1 MIRQPNLIRDRV
13 LSLTVELM
21 RRLHAYTSALPEFE
35 ADVLPI
41 LEHPRQFDTAAEIAQ
56 SIMAKLNGETQPIN
70 RFDKTRRALAKKM
83 PKGPR
88 GVAKRLGRPPKI
100 EAPAEVIV

>member
-13 LSLTVELM
+13 MSLTVELM

-56 SIMAKLNGETQPIN
+56 SIMQKLNGETTPIN
-70 RFDKTRRALAKKM
+70 RFDKTRRAMRKKL

-88 GVAKRLGRPPKI
+88 GVPKAKAAPIQSPTA
-100 EAPAEVIV
+100 EAV

>member
-1 MIRQPNLIRDRV
+1 V

-41 LEHPRQFDTAAEIAQ
+41 LESPRQFDTAAEIAQ
-56 SIMAKLNGETQPIN
+56 AIMAKLQGEPSAPIN

-88 GVAKRLGRPPKI
+88 GVPKRLGRPPKVEPI
-100 EAPAEVIV
+100 PEVAV